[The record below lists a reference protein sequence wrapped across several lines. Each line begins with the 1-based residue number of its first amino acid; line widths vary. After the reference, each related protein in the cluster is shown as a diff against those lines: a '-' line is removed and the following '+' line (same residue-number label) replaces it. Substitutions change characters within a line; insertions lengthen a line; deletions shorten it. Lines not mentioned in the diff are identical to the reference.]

1 MYANLRNF
9 RLFWKFFREIHIA
22 LLFSRLVSVYF
33 KEKFCV
39 SACVGKSPLASLTLC
54 LSCLTGRDV
63 CLKIRRSEGL
73 VEKVIS
79 LVTIDINHSF
89 KR

>member
-1 MYANLRNF
+1 MVR
-9 RLFWKFFREIHIA
+9 RL
-22 LLFSRLVSVYF
+22 RLVSVYF

-54 LSCLTGRDV
+54 LSCLTSVTCRDV

-79 LVTIDINHSF
+79 LVTIDINRSF

>member
-1 MYANLRNF
+1 MVR
-9 RLFWKFFREIHIA
+9 RL
-22 LLFSRLVSVYF
+22 RLVSVYF

-39 SACVGKSPLASLTLC
+39 SACVSKSPLASLTLC
-54 LSCLTGRDV
+54 LSCLTCRDV

-79 LVTIDINHSF
+79 LVTIDINRSF

>member
-1 MYANLRNF
+1 MF
-9 RLFWKFFREIHIA
+9 RPA
-22 LLFSRLVSVYF
+22 
-33 KEKFCV
+33 
-39 SACVGKSPLASLTLC
+39 SASHPLASLTLC
-54 LSCLTGRDV
+54 LSCLTCRDV

-79 LVTIDINHSF
+79 LVTIDINCSF